1 MQFQFIGTGL
11 NFKKAC
17 IFFVLGF
24 ASITYVAALPLPGQ
38 DAHSTSTSTS
48 SFTSSSTNSEL
59 VRRSEWTA
67 QVRYHENTMPG
78 ATSFLV
84 NDIHSKITGVIQA
97 SHNLP
102 IVVEF
107 PEHQGEVPKWN
118 ENNQILFDY
127 TLFRH
132 DPPPTLWTGSG
143 STIHQ
148 TFTGSGTIRK
158 VQVGSSYKIEAKM
171 NTPPV

>member
-1 MQFQFIGTGL
+1 MQFQLFGTGL
-11 NFKKAC
+11 DLKKAC

-24 ASITYVAALPLPGQ
+24 AFITYVAALPLPGQ

-48 SFTSSSTNSEL
+48 FTEL

-67 QVRYHENTMPG
+67 QVRYHENTMPW

-84 NDIHSKITGVIQA
+84 NDIHSKITGVIQG
-97 SHNLP
+97 SHNVP
-102 IVVEF
+102 IVIEF

-132 DPPPTLWTGSG
+132 DPPPTQWTGSG

-148 TFTGSGTIRK
+148 TFTGSGAIRK